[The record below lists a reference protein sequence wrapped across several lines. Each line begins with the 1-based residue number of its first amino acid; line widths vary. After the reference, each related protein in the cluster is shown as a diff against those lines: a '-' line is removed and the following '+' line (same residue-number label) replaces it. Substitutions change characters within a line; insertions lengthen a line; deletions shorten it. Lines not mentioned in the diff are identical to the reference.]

1 MRGLLHAWYFKL
13 VRECES
19 NDDAALLD
27 TNTRHMCTI
36 HAHLL
41 LMLRNAT
48 AAELT
53 DARVT
58 TEVAGLLALRLV
70 RDRCGTAAGNDGPW
84 ARVWT
89 RGTNAGADASE
100 RRARAVTVWR

>member
-1 MRGLLHAWYFKL
+1 
-13 VRECES
+13 
-19 NDDAALLD
+19 
-27 TNTRHMCTI
+27 MCTI

-58 TEVAGLLALRLV
+58 TIVCATVFLNVRHEWNMGLLDKPAPANAVVRRL
-70 RDRCGTAAGNDGPW
+70 
-84 ARVWT
+84 ARP
-89 RGTNAGADASE
+89 
-100 RRARAVTVWR
+100 